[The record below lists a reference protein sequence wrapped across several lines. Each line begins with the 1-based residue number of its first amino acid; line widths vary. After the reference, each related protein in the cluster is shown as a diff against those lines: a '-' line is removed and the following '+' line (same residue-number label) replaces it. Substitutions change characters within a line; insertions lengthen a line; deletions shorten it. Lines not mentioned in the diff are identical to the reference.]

1 MHFSIKHANGTQP
14 LPSYM
19 NVSWKSRFRRNSHLP
34 SSHTNNYCVFFLQY
48 QIMALQ
54 CLISSYSLS
63 VLYLDG
69 VKYGDTQMTAM
80 GVLGSVSFMSV
91 SRSKPLDKL
100 SKVQPLNS
108 IFHLASFTSL
118 LGQFAIHLVVRT
130 NTQRQKC
137 TRRRSSISL
146 ILIFL
151 ILRRWW

>member
-1 MHFSIKHANGTQP
+1 
-14 LPSYM
+14 
-19 NVSWKSRFRRNSHLP
+19 
-34 SSHTNNYCVFFLQY
+34 
-48 QIMALQ
+48 MALQ

-80 GVLGSVSFMSV
+80 GLLGSVSFMSV

-118 LGQFAIHLVVRT
+118 LGQFAIHLVVSA
-130 NTQRQKC
+130 NVM
-137 TRRRSSISL
+137 
-146 ILIFL
+146 
-151 ILRRWW
+151 